1 MVAPVCFTDQDGIN
15 ETLEGAVISHTELGH
30 RGATVFLVD
39 GRCIIF
45 ADCEC
50 YAVVHSKDILQ

>member
-1 MVAPVCFTDQDGIN
+1 MVSAIRFTDQDGIN
-15 ETLEGAVISHTELGH
+15 DTIEGAVISHTEMGEG
-30 RGATVFLVD
+30 GARLFLVD

-50 YAVVHSKDILQ
+50 YAVVFSKDILQ

>member
-1 MVAPVCFTDQDGIN
+1 MVGLRFTDADGIN
-15 ETLEGAVISHTELGH
+15 DTIEGAVISHAELGDK
-30 RGATVFLVD
+30 GATVYLMD

-50 YAVVHSKDILQ
+50 FALVYTKEILQ

>member
-1 MVAPVCFTDQDGIN
+1 MVDLRYTTKDGMN
-15 ETLEGAVISHTELGH
+15 EAIEGAVISHIEMGE
-30 RGATVFLVD
+30 RGATAYLMD

-50 YAVVHSKDILQ
+50 YALVFTKDMIQ

>member
-1 MVAPVCFTDQDGIN
+1 VDFRYTTKDGIN
-15 ETLEGAVISHTELGH
+15 DTVEGAVISHTEMND
-30 RGATVFLVD
+30 RGATVFLMD

-50 YAVVHSKDILQ
+50 YAVVFTKDILQ